1 MERMMQ
7 SCKRHRELLYAG
19 VDEISFTD
27 IAGWISTKDLKHP
40 FVVLNRFP
48 PFAYYL
54 HHVIQYGC
62 WEGGIAG
69 EDSAA
74 LRV

>member
-1 MERMMQ
+1 MMQ
-7 SCKRHRELLYAG
+7 SCKRHYELLCAV

-27 IAGWISTKDLKHP
+27 IAGRISTKDLKHP

-48 PFAYYL
+48 PFTQYL
-54 HHVIQYGC
+54 HQVIQYGR
-62 WEGGIAG
+62 WEDDNAG
-69 EDSAA
+69 KDSAA

>member
-1 MERMMQ
+1 MQ
-7 SCKRHRELLYAG
+7 SCERNCELLCAV

-27 IAGWISTKDLKHP
+27 IAGWVSTEDLKHP

-48 PFAYYL
+48 PFTYYL
-54 HHVIQYGC
+54 HHVIQNGR
-62 WEGGIAG
+62 WEDDIAC

>member
-1 MERMMQ
+1 MMQ
-7 SCKRHRELLYAG
+7 SCKRHYKLLYA
-19 VDEISFTD
+19 VVNEISFTD
-27 IAGWISTKDLKHP
+27 IAGCISTKDLNYP

-48 PFAYYL
+48 PFTYYL

-62 WEGGIAG
+62 WEDYIAG